1 MHLMIERPLY
11 INQIRPL
18 INKDIVKVL
27 VGFRRAG
34 KSILLS
40 LIKDELLKTDVSQE
54 QFISINF
61 EDFSFYELREAK
73 KLHDYLKEQISAKR
87 KNSPNTKIYLFLDEI
102 QEVTGF
108 EQVINSL
115 RVSENVDIYITGSNA
130 NLLSGELATYL
141 AGRYIQIFVY
151 PFGFQ
156 EYVAAYQQKNKSFS
170 IAELF
175 SKYLVEGGMPFLVS
189 EQLPDYTRESYLKD
203 IYNSVILK
211 DIIERNKIRDIE
223 LLERT
228 VEYAFQN
235 VGQIFSA
242 NSISKYLKSQN
253 RATKSDTLLNY
264 IQFCKNAL
272 LLYPLKRHDLKGK
285 KVFQTNDKYYVIDH
299 GLRQAML
306 HQNQRDIQQ
315 ILENIV
321 AIEGLRRGYIATVGY
336 VGDYEIDF
344 VFEKGNSRLY
354 VQVSYLLSTPETAER
369 EFRSLLAITDN
380 YRKIVV
386 SMDPILQ
393 PRDGIEHKTI
403 ADFLLEDEW

>member
-1 MHLMIERPLY
+1 MIERPLY

-34 KSILLS
+34 KSILLN
-40 LIKDELLKTDVSQE
+40 LIKDELLKTGVSQE

-87 KNSPNTKIYLFLDEI
+87 TNFPNEKIYLFLDEI

-156 EYVAAYQQKNKSFS
+156 EYVTAYQQKNKSFS
-170 IAELF
+170 IAEPF

>member
-1 MHLMIERPLY
+1 MIERPLY

-156 EYVAAYQQKNKSFS
+156 EYVTAYQQKNKSFS
-170 IAELF
+170 IAEPF

-344 VFEKGNSRLY
+344 VFEKGNARLY

-369 EFRSLLAITDN
+369 EFRSLLAVTDN

-386 SMDPILQ
+386 SMDPIVQ

-403 ADFLLEDEW
+403 AEFLLEDEW

>member
-1 MHLMIERPLY
+1 MIERPLY

-34 KSILLS
+34 KSILLN
-40 LIKDELLKTDVSQE
+40 LIKDELLKTGVSQE

-87 KNSPNTKIYLFLDEI
+87 TNFPNEKIYLFLDEI

-108 EQVINSL
+108 EQVINSI

-156 EYVAAYQQKNKSFS
+156 EYVTAYQQKNKSFS

-189 EQLPDYTRESYLKD
+189 EQLPDYTQESYLKD

-242 NSISKYLKSQN
+242 HSISKYLKSQN

-264 IQFCKNAL
+264 IQFCRNAL

-306 HQNQRDIQQ
+306 HKNQRDIQQ